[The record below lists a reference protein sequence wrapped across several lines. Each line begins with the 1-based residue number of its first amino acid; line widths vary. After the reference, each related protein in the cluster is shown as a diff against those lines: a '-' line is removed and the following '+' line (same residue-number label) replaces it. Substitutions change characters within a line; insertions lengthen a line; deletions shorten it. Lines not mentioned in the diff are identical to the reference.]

1 MVEEEDG
8 SAEDE
13 EEERVE
19 SERDRRLW
27 PRDWT
32 VGMLLH
38 GQGCVTL
45 ANASRCPR

>member
-19 SERDRRLW
+19 RERDRRLW

-32 VGMLLH
+32 VGLLLH